1 MTKSTVSKSSE
12 QEKFVAEFLDLKRT
26 PQSGG
31 GVRKKGDAQDE
42 ISLFECKTTMT
53 KKESFPVKKAWL
65 DKLDRERSEDRRQMA
80 FLVSNFGGRGS
91 EDNYV
96 VMPIEVFRELYTA
109 WKEMQNCIMED
120 V

>member
-31 GVRKKGDAQDE
+31 GVRKKADAQDE
-42 ISLFECKTTMT
+42 YSMFECKTTMT
-53 KKESFPVKKAWL
+53 KRESFSVKKEWL
-65 DKLDRERSEDRRQMA
+65 DKLNRERSEDRRIYA
-80 FLVSNFGGRGS
+80 FFVSNFGGRGD

-96 VMPIEVFRELYTA
+96 VMPIETFKELYETWREVWGFA
-109 WKEMQNCIMED
+109 QGD